1 MIQLLNIE
9 WMKVK
14 AYRTFWILTILFFIS
29 VPLLGL
35 AFEGFTNKSKEA
47 SLLLGSPFAF
57 PRVWDTIA
65 WLASFVTPIM
75 GIMLIIFLTNEN
87 NFRTVRQNIIDGWSR
102 DQYITAKF
110 GVLITTTIF
119 ITLLITCTVLFFGLK
134 NGMGDAMENINFLFY
149 AFVQSLAYLSLAF
162 FLGVYMKRAGI
173 AIAIYVMYVYVGE
186 ICIALLLDFQVKR
199 HLGAFLPLECTDRLI
214 PGLSN
219 FVRKLSESGHPPP
232 SNSTYVIIA
241 LCYIALFNFL
251 SWRKIKKADL

>member
-14 AYRTFWILTILFFIS
+14 AYRTFWILTILFFIT
-29 VPLLGL
+29 VPLLNM
-35 AFEGFTNKSKEA
+35 AIESFVSQTKQV

-57 PRVWDTIA
+57 PRVWDTAA
-65 WLASFVTPIM
+65 WATSLLTPVM
-75 GIMLIIFLTNEN
+75 GVMLIIFLTNEN

-110 GVLITTTIF
+110 GVLLTTTLF
-119 ITLLITCTVLFFGLK
+119 ITLLIVVTAFFFGLK
-134 NGMGDAMENINFLFY
+134 NGGDATENIIYIFY

-173 AIAIYVMYVYVGE
+173 AIAIYVMYAYVGE
-186 ICIALLLDFQVKR
+186 FVIAGLLDYKVVR
-199 HLGAFLPLECTDRLI
+199 HLGAFLPLESTDRLI

-219 FVRKLSESGHPPP
+219 FARKLVDQGNPPP
-232 SNSTYVIIA
+232 SNSTYVLIA
-241 LCYIALFNFL
+241 LAYIVLFNFL

>member
-14 AYRTFWILTILFFIS
+14 AYRTFWILTILFFIA
-29 VPLLGL
+29 VPLINL
-35 AFEGFTNKSKEA
+35 AFEGFTNKSGQVN
-47 SLLLGSPFAF
+47 LLLGSPFAF
-57 PRVWDTIA
+57 PKAWDTIA
-65 WLASFVTPIM
+65 WLASFITPIM

-102 DQYITAKF
+102 DQYIMAKF

-119 ITLLITCTVLFFGLK
+119 ITIMIGVTTLFFGLK
-134 NGMGDAMENINFLFY
+134 NGVGDATENIVFVFY

-219 FVRKLSESGHPPP
+219 IVRKLSEQGNPPP
-232 SNSTYVIIA
+232 SSSTYVLIA
-241 LCYIALFNFL
+241 IAYIVLFNFL

>member
-14 AYRTFWILTILFFIS
+14 AYRTFWILTILFFVA
-29 VPLLGL
+29 VPTLNI
-35 AFEGFTNKSKEA
+35 AIESFVTQTKQV

-57 PRVWDTIA
+57 PRVWDTAA
-65 WLASFVTPIM
+65 WVASLVTPVM

-110 GVLITTTIF
+110 GVLITTTLF
-119 ITLLITCTVLFFGLK
+119 ITLLIVVTALLFGLK
-134 NGMGDAMENINFLFY
+134 NGTGDATENIIYIFY

-162 FLGVYMKRAGI
+162 FLGVFMKRAGI
-173 AIAIYVMYVYVGE
+173 AIAIYVMYAYVGE
-186 ICIALLLDFQVKR
+186 FVVAGLLDYKVIR

-214 PGLSN
+214 PGISN
-219 FVRKLSESGHPPP
+219 IARKLVDQGNPPP
-232 SNSTYVIIA
+232 SNTQYVLIA
-241 LCYIALFNFL
+241 LFYIALFNFL